1 MVETYQDL
9 SVLVGELRHCFQ
21 QHRADSDISE
31 RVKAVIKPWVEQP
44 DWITDEY
51 RQCKTDEDVYPL
63 YQNGKDDIFISVICW
78 RQGPEG
84 CVHDHNTWA
93 VIGVAQGQE
102 NHHIWQ
108 RSDDRSREGY
118 AVVKPLKRLI
128 AKQGSIISL
137 PRDGIHS
144 VMNDSD
150 LPTTIALHV
159 YGGDLSKLG
168 RHQYFPDE
176 NRCQVLRDLK

>member
-21 QHRADSDISE
+21 RYRADHDITE
-31 RVKAVIKPWVEQP
+31 RVKAVMKPWVEQP

-51 RQCKTDEDVYPL
+51 RTCKTEEDIYAL

-78 RQGPEG
+78 RQGLES
-84 CVHDHNTWA
+84 CVHDHNTWT

-102 NHHIWQ
+102 NHQIWQ
-108 RSDDRSREGY
+108 RTDDRSQEGY
-118 AVVKPLKRLI
+118 AVVKPHKRLI

-137 PRDGIHS
+137 PHDGIHS
-144 VMNDSD
+144 VVNNSE
-150 LPTTIALHV
+150 LSTTIALHV
-159 YGGDLSKLG
+159 YGGDLTVLG
-168 RHQYFPDE
+168 RQQYFPDE
-176 NRCQVLRDLK
+176 NRCQVLCDLK